1 MHIHIEIKS
10 STSKSQQNVI
20 KMLYNFKLIITKI
33 CNTRLTTSSRCFE
46 RLISTGEFRVPAVNP
61 EDAGKGIFAPKK
73 PYYK

>member
-1 MHIHIEIKS
+1 
-10 STSKSQQNVI
+10 
-20 KMLYNFKLIITKI
+20 MLYNFKLIITKI